1 MQSHLPWWRTI
12 PPACCCPQ
20 IGVCSA
26 VRGTYPAKPAFFTLD
41 IMKDKLASAY
51 KQTDEAAMAEAI
63 SDIMDIC
70 AVTQN
75 KHLLWFRRILTS
87 ILKALSPMPLS
98 TSPLAGLKGLTT
110 KSRPCGARVTAIQTM
125 TTSS

>member
-1 MQSHLPWWRTI
+1 M
-12 PPACCCPQ
+12 
-20 IGVCSA
+20 
-26 VRGTYPAKPAFFTLD
+26 
-41 IMKDKLASAY
+41 ASAY
-51 KQTDEAAMAEAI
+51 KQTNEAAMAEEI

-87 ILKALSPMPLS
+87 ILRALLPMLLS
-98 TSPLAGLKGLTT
+98 TSPLAELKELTT
-110 KSRPCGARVTAIQTM
+110 KSRPYAVRVTAILTM